1 MEEGQMPQPKISR
14 RSVATG
20 LAAAVT
26 AIPAASLAAPNYS
39 QANDDD
45 ALMGLWQRFIAAEV
59 LFAGAAVAED
69 EASFAACQEAKSLPP
84 VYRYCGPPNGCVYW
98 GFTHHQERNMRRAL
112 AQ

>member
-1 MEEGQMPQPKISR
+1 MTSIDR
-14 RSVATG
+14 RALLRRG
-20 LAAAVT
+20 AAVLAT
-26 AIPAASLAAPNYS
+26 AAVVPVTA
-39 QANDDD
+39 QANGDD

-69 EASFAACQEAKSLPP
+69 EASFAARREAKSLPP

>member
-1 MEEGQMPQPKISR
+1 MTSIDR
-14 RSVATG
+14 RALLRRG
-20 LAAAVT
+20 AAVLAT
-26 AIPAASLAAPNYS
+26 AAVVPVTA